1 MELGVLNDMPDI
13 REKASFKLV
22 KQQVILS
29 CTIQVA
35 CYEWNNIK
43 PYLYIQMC
51 SNNSACYIR
60 IFFYIFIIVDVEYFS
75 RLAEHFIVSSCLKVC
90 VLDLLLQKN
99 ALSFLAF

>member
-1 MELGVLNDMPDI
+1 MELGVLNDMRDI

-43 PYLYIQMC
+43 PHLYIQMC
-51 SNNSACYIR
+51 SNNSACHIR
-60 IFFYIFIIVDVEYFS
+60 IFFILLHGLYHSRRGIFF
-75 RLAEHFIVSSCLKVC
+75 
-90 VLDLLLQKN
+90 
-99 ALSFLAF
+99 